1 MNNFICFTCR
11 NNNFVEQKV
20 RQLLLFIFLFFTIV
34 VLSGCR
40 VTTQIDPTGEYFF
53 RDASSAPVRTC
64 PPPSNNACST
74 CQSCPEPQRNPTT
87 WLGSSRDPNSTIPK
101 NTKPLLSSSR
111 DITELILGPTD
122 PVARVGTYVVM
133 VAGVKDRGGN
143 YRKNKQIE
151 WTIDCSSP
159 GGFIDVDRRDWCDIF
174 VGEWDPPRIESPQH
188 AFTSTSRKPLRLT
201 KGTPTPL
208 DDVIIHEGQTWTAI
222 SSPCEGTTK
231 LTAVALDSNDWQ
243 SRLRAANIHWIDA
256 WPVLPPSKIAQN
268 YSQPLKLQSSVFR
281 SNGSAALGCIAV
293 YEILD
298 GAEDVEFTVNSEN
311 AGSEKITQIVVP
323 VGNNGIA
330 EAQLV
335 KKSPSAGQTKIRTTL
350 IRDNVDG
357 KFTVPIRLAQGET
370 IIEWGEAGLLISQSG
385 PAIVSGGMEAAYR
398 ITVRNVNSEKLNEIV
413 VTNTT
418 PESFEY
424 QRSMPVG
431 RVLDAFVTNS
441 DGTKSQKIQWTV
453 PGLDPGQYQTFDVF
467 YRPQKDGDYS
477 LVSTAQS
484 GSALAEDVFKTRILS
499 SSGALSQTPAP
510 SATPTP
516 LPGNNAAINAE
527 LDIQIVCQDTAAVGN
542 SIVVHVYI
550 KNIGSETL
558 MNLIPSI
565 SHSQGLC
572 SSFGANPVHL
582 RPIASIEPGYLH
594 NFSLQFTAN
603 SPGRQTIN
611 LELTAQNGQ
620 RFNRQA
626 FITVEGNACQTN
638 NDNSIYPT
646 TTDNTQNPG
655 ANSILDSDN
664 STTTSNYNIDKDLI
678 SLNVTAPAEAK
689 AGEEFQIDLQI
700 NNNSDK
706 ELSNARL
713 TCFLDS
719 SLELIRNTEGFVT
732 NNPYNPYLDL
742 QTPVLPKNST
752 HIVLVVKGKKEMPVI
767 CSFVVQ
773 QGNSN
778 LVNKDCQIIITKND
792 NVNLAPQPI
801 APDTNGLDPIAPI
814 PDVNVPDP
822 DSNLNSETPI
832 QPLDEQ
838 VQIPIQPSDV
848 QEPITEDP
856 NLGTL
861 DDLSLESPP
870 LLDVPDPVNDPQ
882 LNSNDKINVNIS
894 IKRSK
899 ITTNQTFTCQIE
911 LKNNASVPMNN
922 VEFSFYFPAD
932 SFKLVKLGTT
942 GQTQYNYNALN
953 GSVTF
958 KPFVTLEP
966 GNTLNY
972 NIRLL
977 PQKNGTTELSAMIT
991 AKESGIT
998 DVQQNAKITVNVE

>member
-1 MNNFICFTCR
+1 MNNFICFICR
-11 NNNFVEQKV
+11 INSFVDRRV
-20 RQLLLFIFLFFTIV
+20 RQLVLFTLIFLTISA
-34 VLSGCR
+34 LSGCR
-40 VTTQIDPTGEYFF
+40 VTTPIDPTGEYFF
-53 RDASSAPVRTC
+53 RDAPSAPVRTC
-64 PPPSNNACST
+64 PPPNNGCST
-74 CQSCPEPQRNPTT
+74 CQTCPQPQRTPTT

-101 NTKPLLSSSR
+101 NSTPLLSSSR

-174 VGEWDPPRIESPQH
+174 VGEWDPPRIENPRH

-231 LTAVALDSNDWQ
+231 LTAVALDSSDWQ

-256 WPVLPPSKIAQN
+256 WPVLPPAKIAQN

-293 YEILD
+293 YEIVD
-298 GAEDVEFTVNSEN
+298 SAEDVEFNANSEN
-311 AGSEKITQIVVP
+311 SASEKITRIVVP

-335 KKSPSAGQTKIRTTL
+335 KKSPSAGQTRIRTTL
-350 IRDNVDG
+350 IRDNADG
-357 KFTVPIRLAQGET
+357 RFTVPIRLAQGET

-385 PAIVSGGMEAAYR
+385 PAIVSGGTEAAYR

-413 VTNTT
+413 VTNTI

-424 QRSMPVG
+424 QRSVPVG
-431 RVLDAFVTNS
+431 RVLDAFVTNP
-441 DGTKSQKIQWTV
+441 DGTRSQKIQWTV
-453 PGLDPGQYQTFDVF
+453 PGLDPGQYQTFDIF
-467 YRPQKDGDYS
+467 YRPQRDGDFS
-477 LVSTAQS
+477 LISTAQS
-484 GSALAEDVFKTRILS
+484 GSALAEDVFKTRVLS
-499 SSGALSQTPAP
+499 SSGALPQTPAP
-510 SATPTP
+510 SATPSP
-516 LPGNNAAINAE
+516 LPGNNAGINAE

-542 SIVVHVYI
+542 AVVVHVYI
-550 KNIGSETL
+550 KNNGSETL
-558 MNLIPSI
+558 TNLTPSI

-582 RPIASIEPGYLH
+582 RPIASIEPGYSH

-611 LELTAQNGQ
+611 LELLAQNGQ
-620 RFNRQA
+620 RFNRQT

-638 NDNSIYPT
+638 NDNSVYPT
-646 TTDNTQNPG
+646 TTDNTQNSAP
-655 ANSILDSDN
+655 NSILDTGASASNSD
-664 STTTSNYNIDKDLI
+664 YIIDKDLI

-689 AGEEFQIDLQI
+689 AGEEIQIDLQI

-706 ELSNARL
+706 ELHNARL

-719 SLELIRNTEGFVT
+719 SLELVRNTEGFVT

-742 QTPVLPKNST
+742 NTPILPKNST
-752 HIVLVVKGKKEMPVI
+752 RIVLVVKGKKEMPVV
-767 CSFVVQ
+767 CNFVVQ
-773 QGNSN
+773 QGNTT
-778 LVNKDCQIIITKND
+778 LDNKDCQIIITKAE
-792 NVNLAPQPI
+792 NVNLVPEPI
-801 APDTNGLDPIAPI
+801 APDTDGLDPIAPI
-814 PDVNVPDP
+814 PDVSMPEP
-822 DSNLNSETPI
+822 DSNLNPETPT

-838 VQIPIQPSDV
+838 VQTPTQPSDV
-848 QEPITEDP
+848 ETPTIEEPNP
-856 NLGTL
+856 GSL

-870 LLDVPDPVNDPQ
+870 LLDVPEPINDPAPI
-882 LNSNDKINVNIS
+882 SNDKINVNIS

-899 ITTNQTFTCQIE
+899 ISTNQTFTCQVV
-911 LKNNASVPMNN
+911 LTNNASVPMNN
-922 VEFSFYFPAD
+922 VEFSLYFPTD

-942 GQTQYNYNALN
+942 GLTQYNYNALN

-958 KPFVTLEP
+958 KPYATLEP
-966 GNTLNY
+966 GGTLNY

-977 PQKNGTTELSAMIT
+977 PQKTGSTELSAMIT